1 MSTLPASM
9 LIAPHR
15 RLNPLT
21 GQWVL
26 VSPHRLL
33 RPWQGKT
40 EKIDAAER
48 PRHDPQCYLC
58 PGNTRAN
65 GQHNPDFTGTFVFDN
80 DFAALKPDGADDHID
95 ADGLFVA
102 ETERGICRVICFSP
116 RHDLTLA
123 EMDVAD
129 IARVV
134 DVWRDQYAEL
144 GARDDIGHVQIFE
157 NKGALMGC
165 SNPHPHGQIWA
176 SRAVPTEVAL
186 EDHHQR
192 AYHARHNR
200 PMLAAVAERE
210 AESGERIVAINTD
223 WIALVPFWAKW
234 PYELLVLPRAH
245 ARHLLDLDDARR
257 ASLAAILSAAT
268 IRYDNLFET
277 SFPYT
282 MGIHQAPTDGAPN
295 DHWTMHL
302 HFYPP
307 LLRSA
312 TIQKFMVGYEMLAEA
327 QRDLTPEQA
336 ADRLRAL
343 PATHYKHR

>member
-9 LIAPHR
+9 LLAPHR

-21 GQWVL
+21 GEWVL

-40 EKIDAAER
+40 EKVDAAER
-48 PRHDPQCYLC
+48 PHYDPQCYLC

-65 GQHNPDFTGTFVFDN
+65 GQRNPAYTGTFVFDN
-80 DFAALKPDGADDHID
+80 DFAALKTDGADLIADHQ
-95 ADGLFVA
+95 GLFVA
-102 ETERGICRVICFSP
+102 AAEHGLCRVICFSP

-123 EMDVAD
+123 EMDVD
-129 IARVV
+129 EIKRVV
-134 DVWRDQYAEL
+134 DVWRDQYLEL
-144 GARDDIGHVQIFE
+144 GARSDIGHVQIFE

-176 SRAVPTEVAL
+176 SHSVPTEVAI
-186 EDHHQR
+186 EDGHQF
-192 AYHARHNR
+192 AHFARHSR
-200 PMLAAVAERE
+200 PMLETVAEHE
-210 AESGERIVAINTD
+210 AASGERVVAMNGD
-223 WIALVPFWAKW
+223 WLAVVPFWAKW
-234 PYELLVLPRAH
+234 PYELLVVPRER
-245 ARHLLDLDDARR
+245 ARHLGDLDEGRR
-257 ASLAAILSAAT
+257 RSLAAILSAVT

-282 MGIHQAPTDGAPN
+282 MGIHQAPTNCAPN

-336 ADRLRAL
+336 AERLRTL
-343 PATHYKHR
+343 PSAHYKHR